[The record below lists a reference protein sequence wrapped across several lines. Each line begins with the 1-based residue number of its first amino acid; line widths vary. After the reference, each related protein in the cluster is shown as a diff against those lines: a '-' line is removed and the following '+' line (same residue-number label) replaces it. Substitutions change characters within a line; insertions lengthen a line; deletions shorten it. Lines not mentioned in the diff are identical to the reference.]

1 MRRKAGS
8 FAQRKLIN
16 SSLLAIGGIGMAM
29 GLSIGLLFYSV
40 FPPWADSYWGVVAY
54 LGTAGVILSPVWL
67 MTRPSFRWN
76 LDNLQ
81 KGGEAETYV
90 GQLVEYAITAEHC
103 AVAHSVTEI
112 ATGGDIDHLV
122 ATPAAVWLIE
132 TKYKRVPKKSFP
144 KVLGRIAANMA
155 AVRHWLPAG
164 TTVRSCLVL
173 AYESGIKRGIYF
185 HGREKITVYTQDS
198 LGTLIREIQAEARG
212 RPSLDEQVVKDI
224 WNLGRVERL

>member
-16 SSLLAIGGIGMAM
+16 SSLLAIGGVGMAM
-29 GLSIGLLFYSV
+29 GLGIGLLFYPL
-40 FPPWADSYWGVVAY
+40 FPPWADSYWGVFAY
-54 LGTAGVILSPVWL
+54 LGTAGVSLSPVCL

-132 TKYKRVPKKSFP
+132 TKYKRVPNLLSWQVEGGEYDTLYEVEISNVTLRSRETRRYSYPVFID
-144 KVLGRIAANMA
+144 RANIE
-155 AVRHWLPAG
+155 
-164 TTVRSCLVL
+164 
-173 AYESGIKRGIYF
+173 Y
-185 HGREKITVYTQDS
+185 
-198 LGTLIREIQAEARG
+198 
-212 RPSLDEQVVKDI
+212 
-224 WNLGRVERL
+224 